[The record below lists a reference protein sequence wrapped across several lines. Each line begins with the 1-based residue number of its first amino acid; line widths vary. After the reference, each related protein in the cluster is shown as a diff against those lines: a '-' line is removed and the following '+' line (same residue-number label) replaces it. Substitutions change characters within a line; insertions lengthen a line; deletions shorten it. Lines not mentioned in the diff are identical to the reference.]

1 MNEKLIAY
9 NLSIFDPDDNTG
21 ALGDSSCM
29 VMVPFGATL
38 VYASVAPH
46 EDDAAATMDIQD
58 DGVDIVTAIAAAT
71 HLTPGEWISVHCGG
85 TETPVDIAAGSEI
98 ELDFNS
104 AAATTRFDVTLL
116 LLQGESWG

>member
-9 NLSIFDPDDNTG
+9 NLSIFDPDDGAG
-21 ALGDSSCM
+21 ALGDSACM

-46 EDDAAATMDIQD
+46 EDDASATMDIQD
-58 DGVDIVTAIAAAT
+58 DTVDIVTAIAAAT
-71 HLTPGEWISVHCGG
+71 HLVPGEWISTHCGG
-85 TETPVDIAAGSEI
+85 TETPVAIDAGSEL

-104 AAATTRFDVTLL
+104 AEPTSRFDVTLL
-116 LLQGESWG
+116 FLLGESWG